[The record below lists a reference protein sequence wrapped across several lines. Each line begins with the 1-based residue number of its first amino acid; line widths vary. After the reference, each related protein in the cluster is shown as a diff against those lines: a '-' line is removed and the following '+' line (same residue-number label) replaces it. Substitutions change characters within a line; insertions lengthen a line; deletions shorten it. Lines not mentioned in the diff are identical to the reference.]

1 MNQELIILASA
12 SPRRRE
18 LLGQMGVRHDI
29 HPVCVEE
36 APLPGE
42 TPRDFTRR
50 VALDKATTAWEELQ
64 GGGGRLVLGADTAVS
79 LNREIFGKPGDA
91 DDAFRILERLSGR
104 THRVTTA
111 VAAVME
117 GERRLCLSDSQV
129 TFGSLSPS
137 DIDAYIASGEPLDK
151 AGAYGIQGLA
161 AVFIERLEG
170 SYSGVVGLPIFET
183 AALLAEFGHRV
194 LSRPPARRSA

>member
-1 MNQELIILASA
+1 
-12 SPRRRE
+12 
-18 LLGQMGVRHDI
+18 MGVCHDI
-29 HPVCVEE
+29 HPVWVEE
-36 APLPGE
+36 VPLPGE

-64 GGGGRLVLGADTAVS
+64 GAGGRLVLGADTAVS
-79 LNREIFGKPGDA
+79 LDGEIFGKPADA
-91 DDAFRILERLSGR
+91 DNAFRILERLSGR

-117 GERRLCLSDSQV
+117 GERRLRLSESRV
-129 TFGSLSPS
+129 TFGSLLPS

-161 AVFIERLEG
+161 AVFVERLEG
-170 SYSGVVGLPIFET
+170 SYSGVMGLPIFET
-183 AALLAEFGHRV
+183 VALLAKFGLRV
-194 LSRPPARRSA
+194 LSPPPVRRSA